1 MLLILVFKK
10 VVDGQFLVAI
20 TQKKRL
26 QNVEH
31 SAQCVALIASPQ
43 RPSETEIPIR

>member
-10 VVDGQFLVAI
+10 VVDGQFLVAV

-31 SAQCVALIASPQ
+31 SAQCVAQSAQ
-43 RPSETEIPIR
+43 RS